1 MELAEHPS
9 LRITGSRP
17 GRRRGDFADPDAV
30 LEFTDAPSQ
39 LSMTL

>member
-9 LRITGSRP
+9 LRVAGSRP